1 MANAATSVRHCLAC
15 DRPLPTRNGPGRTRL
30 YCDATCRSKARR
42 TRQATD
48 RHVNPD
54 LTNGSREGN
63 LDNVPKAVP
72 PRDPQLLTRVLNA
85 ARVAVNGVPPDPALT
100 PLTTVT
106 AVRSLARVVEEG
118 LREAVQNARQAGH
131 TWAEIGEL
139 LDTTR
144 QAAFQRFG
152 RPLDPRTGAPMSDTI
167 LPGAAE
173 RAVALLADVSEQR
186 WEQVTGGFNQR
197 MAEALDAR
205 GLAAAW
211 AQVVGTAGEYQGMGE
226 PVAHQ
231 AGDYTVVDVPLRF
244 EAAEMTGQVSYDRA
258 GQVAG
263 LFLLNQR

>member
-1 MANAATSVRHCLAC
+1 MANAPTPGRHCRAC
-15 DRPLPTRNGPGRTRL
+15 GRPLPTQNGPGRTRI
-30 YCDATCRSKARR
+30 YCDASCRSKARR

-54 LTNGSREGN
+54 LTNHKREGN
-63 LDNVPKAVP
+63 VYNVSKTVS

-85 ARVAVNGVPPDPALT
+85 AHVAVDGVPPDPLLT

-139 LDTTR
+139 LGTTR
-144 QAAFQRFG
+144 QSAFQRFG

-167 LPGAAE
+167 LPDAAE
-173 RAVALLADVSEQR
+173 RAVGLLADVAEQR
-186 WEQVTGGFNQR
+186 WAQATAGFNQR
-197 MAEALDAR
+197 MAQAVDAS

-211 AQVVGTAGEYQGMGE
+211 AQVVGTVGEYEGMGE

-244 EAAEMTGQVSYDRA
+244 EAAEMTGQVSYDRD

-263 LFLLNQR
+263 LFFQP

>member
-1 MANAATSVRHCLAC
+1 MANAATPARHCLAC
-15 DRPLPTRNGPGRTRL
+15 GRPLPSQNGPGRTRV

-42 TRQATD
+42 TRQAT
-48 RHVNPD
+48 REHVNQG

-63 LDNVPKAVP
+63 VDNVPKAVP
-72 PRDPQLLTRVLNA
+72 TRDPQLLTRVLNA
-85 ARVAVNGVPPDPALT
+85 AHVAVDGVPADLT
-100 PLTTVT
+100 TLTTVT
-106 AVRSLARVVEEG
+106 VVRSLAQVVEEG

-139 LDTTR
+139 LGTTR

-173 RAVALLADVSEQR
+173 RAAGLLADISEQR
-186 WEQVTGGFNQR
+186 WEQATGGFNQR

-226 PVAHQ
+226 AVAHQ

-263 LFLLNQR
+263 LFFLDQR

>member
-85 ARVAVNGVPPDPALT
+85 ARVAVDGVPPDPALT

-173 RAVALLADVSEQR
+173 RAAGLLADVSEQR

>member
-1 MANAATSVRHCLAC
+1 MANAATSGRHCLAC
-15 DRPLPTRNGPGRTRL
+15 GRPLPIQNGPGRIRL
-30 YCDATCRSKARR
+30 YCDSTCRSKARR
-42 TRQATD
+42 TRQAATD
-48 RHVNPD
+48 RHVNQN
-54 LTNGSREGN
+54 LTNDSREGN
-63 LDNVPKAVP
+63 LDNVPKPVP

-85 ARVAVNGVPPDPALT
+85 ANVAVDGIPADLS

-106 AVRSLARVVEEG
+106 VVRSLARLVEEG

-139 LDTTR
+139 LGTTR

-152 RPLDPRTGAPMSDTI
+152 RPLDPRTGVPMSDTI

-173 RAVALLADVSEQR
+173 RAAGLLADVAEQR
-186 WEQVTGGFNQR
+186 WAQATADFNQR
-197 MAEALDAR
+197 MAQALDAR

-211 AQVVGTAGEYQGMGE
+211 ARVVGTAGEYQGMDE

-244 EAAEMTGQVSYDRA
+244 EAAEMTGRVSYDRA

-263 LFLLNQR
+263 LYFLNQQ